1 MSLSS
6 ALNSAASGLATAQTQ
21 TSLIADNIANATST
35 GYVRRDAVIVSTGTG
50 GAQVAEVRRDVD
62 TALVRM
68 ARSEGSKMARQQA
81 IFEALEN
88 YTLYLGK
95 PGDGTS
101 MADQFSA
108 FNTSLTTLVNMP
120 SSTEAQS
127 AAVYGAENLAAS
139 IRATSGTLSQVRA
152 DVDMEIRY
160 EVADLNQ
167 ALYDLADLNGRMLTF
182 EPGTLQAAALGDQMD
197 GLLDRVSEVVGVRI
211 SRGADNTVSIYTTGG
226 AALLEGST
234 VRDVSYNSGDGTF
247 YAGGAEITPGKDG
260 VRGIE
265 EGSLAG
271 FAELQANILP
281 RFQLQLDEYARGLI
295 QAFEASDT
303 SLAAGEAGLFT
314 DNGLAFDPADLEGLA
329 NRIQV
334 NEAVSHDG
342 DSEIWRIRD
351 GMAATGPGAAAEA
364 GQILA
369 FIDGLRTPVGAD
381 PATGVTAA
389 VTVSEFA
396 NQVVTMQAA
405 ESSRAETNFNAASS
419 AADLVQVS
427 RQNVEGVNIDDEL
440 QKLLL
445 IEQSYAANSKML
457 TTVAD
462 MLDTLLAAV

>member
-1 MSLSS
+1 MSLTS
-6 ALNSAASGLATAQTQ
+6 ALNSAGSGLATAQTQ
-21 TSLIADNIANATST
+21 TSLIADNIANATNA

-68 ARSEGSKMARQQA
+68 ARSESSKMAHQQA
-81 IFEALEN
+81 VFEALED

-101 MADQFSA
+101 MPDKFSA
-108 FNTSLTTLVNMP
+108 FNTALTTLVNMP

-139 IRATSGTLSQVRA
+139 IRDASGTLSQVRA

-160 EVADLNQ
+160 EIADLNQ
-167 ALYDLADLNGRMLTF
+167 ALYDLAELNGKMLTF
-182 EPGTLQAAALGDQMD
+182 EPGTLQAAALNDQMD
-197 GLLDRVSEVVGVRI
+197 GLLDRVSEIVGVRI
-211 SRGADNTVSIYTTGG
+211 THGSDNTVSIYSTGG
-226 AALLEGST
+226 AALLEGT
-234 VRDVSYNSGDGTF
+234 GVRDVSYNSGDGTF
-247 YAGGAEITPGKDG
+247 YAGGVEITPGKHG
-260 VRGIE
+260 IRGIE

-271 FAELQANILP
+271 FAELQTNVLP

-295 QAFEASDT
+295 QAFEASDA
-303 SLAAGEAGLFT
+303 SLSPGDAGLFT
-314 DNGLAFDPADLEGLA
+314 DNGLAFDPANLAGLA

-334 NEAVSHDG
+334 NQAVSHDG

-351 GMAATGPGAAAEA
+351 GMAASEEGAAAEA
-364 GQILA
+364 GQILD

-381 PATGVTAA
+381 PATGVTAT
-389 VTVSEFA
+389 VTVAEFG
-396 NQVVTMQAA
+396 NQIVTMQAA

-419 AADLVQVS
+419 AAEMILAS
-427 RQNVEGVNIDDEL
+427 RRNVEGVNIDDEL

-462 MLDTLLAAV
+462 MLDMLLAAV

>member
-6 ALNSAASGLATAQTQ
+6 ALNTASAGLGTAQTQ
-21 TSLIADNIANATST
+21 TSIIAENIANATT
-35 GYVRRDAVIVSTGTG
+35 KGYVRRDAVVVSTSAG
-50 GAQVAEVRRDVD
+50 GSQVSAIRRDVD

-68 ARSEGSKMARQQA
+68 SRSEASKMAHQQA
-81 IFEALEN
+81 VYESLED

-101 MADQFSA
+101 MADRFSD
-108 FNTSLTTLVNMP
+108 FNTAMTTLVNMP

-127 AAVYGAENLAAS
+127 AAVYAAEDLAAS
-139 IRATSGTLSQVRA
+139 IRDASGTLAQVSA

-167 ALYDLADLNGRMLTF
+167 ALYDLADLNSRMMTV
-182 EPGTLQAAALGDQMD
+182 EAGTQEAAALGDRMD

-211 SRGADNTVSIYTTGG
+211 SYNSDNAVSIYTTGG

-234 VRDVSYNSGDGTF
+234 VYDVSYHSGDGSF
-247 YAGGAEITPGKDG
+247 FAGDAEITPGKDG

-271 FAELQANILP
+271 FAELQGEILP
-281 RFQLQLDEYARGLI
+281 QFQLQLDEYARGLI
-295 QAFEASDT
+295 GAFEASDG
-303 SLAAGEAGLFT
+303 SLSAGEAGLFT
-314 DNGLAFDPADLEGLA
+314 DNGAAFDAANLEGLS
-329 NRIQV
+329 NRIRV

-351 GMAATGPGAAAEA
+351 GMGASEEGAAADA
-364 GQILA
+364 TQIQA
-369 FIDGLRTPVGAD
+369 FIDGLDVAVGAD
-381 PATGVTAA
+381 PETGMSAS
-389 VTVSEFA
+389 VTVAEFA
-396 NQVVTMQAA
+396 NQLVTAQASA
-405 ESSRAETNFNAASS
+405 SSRAETNYNAAAS
-419 AADLVQVS
+419 AAELIQAS
-427 RQNVEGVNIDDEL
+427 RENVEGVSIDDEL
-440 QKLLL
+440 QQLLL

-457 TTVAD
+457 TTVAE